1 MSTKINVAGV
11 WKEPTPSIN
20 VAGVW
25 KTPDNI
31 KINVSGVWKEVYSG
45 GPTVNISAN
54 GRVNYRYGAICYGG
68 AYYLTTGLEYEY
80 TATAGGSNVGT
91 WLTSGSNSEVWVQWV
106 RTGGTLSAWNSINPG
121 TGRLQMSSSRYYR
134 ASRNLTGISTI
145 IGYFRMY
152 DAASGGNLLD
162 TGATGTY
169 SMEYDFDACPL
180 CCFTPETL
188 VRMASGLDVPIGQL
202 KAGDK
207 VLIKRPENG
216 EMTWEKIGEIIEVS
230 GRTMYTMYFED
241 GSHFNVSDDH
251 PISVEGKGY
260 AAINPVYT
268 YKNLG
273 LDQIDTVKVGDLVT
287 TLSGP
292 SVRITK
298 IVPLDY
304 PGTVITLS
312 NSFWF
317 ANGKLVY

>member
-1 MSTKINVAGV
+1 MTIKINVAGT
-11 WKEPTPSIN
+11 WKSSAPKIN
-20 VAGVW
+20 VAGTW
-25 KTPDNI
+25 KTPTV
-31 KINVSGVWKEVYSG
+31 KINVAGTWKSVGGPSVSIDVNGRTNVRENAHCYSG
-45 GPTVNISAN
+45 AQFATGGT
-54 GRVNYRYGAICYGG
+54 NYEI
-68 AYYLTTGLEYEY
+68 
-80 TATAGGSNVGT
+80 TATAGYSSVGT
-91 WLTSGSNSEVWVQWV
+91 WLDSGSNSDVWVQWV
-106 RTGGTLSAWNSINPG
+106 RTGGTLSAWNSLNPG
-121 TGRLQMSSSRYYR
+121 TGRLQMDLQRTYR
-134 ASRNLTGISTI
+134 IVQSVTGTSTI
-145 IGYFRMY
+145 IGYFRAY

-169 SMEYDFDACPL
+169 SAQRTYNACPL

-188 VRMASGLDVPIGQL
+188 VTMASGLQVPIGQL
-202 KAGDK
+202 KAGQK

-230 GRTMYTMYFED
+230 GRTMYTVYFED

-251 PISVEGKGY
+251 PMSVEGKGY

-268 YKNLG
+268 YKNLAV
-273 LDQIDTVKVGDLVT
+273 DQIETVKVGDRVT
-287 TLSGP
+287 TLAGP

-317 ANGKLVY
+317 ADGKLVY